1 MDLDAIWLDLAET
14 SISQL
19 TVNISWAIVIAAFG
33 ISFGMYL
40 IGFIFMRLASYD
52 AKPGQ
57 EFDYSVKT
65 WANQFKAAQKNLLPR
80 GLALHKRGE
89 SWMMSAMHCLALSL
103 FLSALAFGVWKLL
116 GSQ

>member
-1 MDLDAIWLDLAET
+1 MDLHAIWLELAET
-14 SISQL
+14 PISQL
-19 TVNISWAIVIAAFG
+19 AVNVSWAIAIAAFG

-65 WANQFKAAQKNLLPR
+65 LFSQFKTAQKYLLPR

-103 FLSALAFGVWKLL
+103 FLSVLAFGVWKLL